1 VGGMLDAHFTI
12 KHVELDPE
20 DLLFAHTDGLTDAI
34 NASGELSQPEE
45 PDFIIDQIKEVNH
58 IPYGNS
64 KFHQVIYLR

>member
-1 VGGMLDAHFTI
+1 MLDAHSTI
-12 KHVELDPE
+12 KLVDLDPE

-34 NASGELSQPEE
+34 NASGKLSQPEE

-64 KFHQVIYLR
+64 KFHQVNHRR